1 MIEKEKIISKLKSP
15 VLMKHKKVIIS
26 LLTILI
32 IVAGGWLWYSSQPK
46 SIMNIVIPK
55 FKGYDGDGRLEYNSE
70 EVSKEIAKISYRKVG
85 FSKTQ
90 SEDLANG
97 DFLAISEVS
106 LNSKSNRKYRQAQ
119 AMISGISYEFSKVS
133 HLSNGEKVVLK
144 VSSTSSKSPIK
155 NETKTF
161 TVKGLKNVEKVSAQ
175 ELLKDYPASFKGFN
189 GYGVLVLKEDSDGNT
204 IFESSTDG
212 HLKNGDTVK
221 LNVYSSYADKL
232 KREGKSLKSKKVDVK
247 VSGLKELTEISNLSD
262 GLAKNDKLIKSH
274 YENSDGITYTIE
286 KDKDYISY
294 DTYSDDSSSGE
305 VKLITVY
312 KITENSDLFGTT
324 VEYNYYGY
332 SYYLNKDNTLDLD
345 NSNSIQGNSTKD
357 LDMLSADLETDGY
370 KEYKAE

>member
-1 MIEKEKIISKLKSP
+1 
-15 VLMKHKKVIIS
+15 MKHKKVIIS
-26 LLTILI
+26 LLAILI

-155 NETKTF
+155 
-161 TVKGLKNVEKVSAQ
+161 
-175 ELLKDYPASFKGFN
+175 
-189 GYGVLVLKEDSDGNT
+189 
-204 IFESSTDG
+204 
-212 HLKNGDTVK
+212 
-221 LNVYSSYADKL
+221 
-232 KREGKSLKSKKVDVK
+232 
-247 VSGLKELTEISNLSD
+247 
-262 GLAKNDKLIKSH
+262 
-274 YENSDGITYTIE
+274 
-286 KDKDYISY
+286 
-294 DTYSDDSSSGE
+294 
-305 VKLITVY
+305 
-312 KITENSDLFGTT
+312 
-324 VEYNYYGY
+324 
-332 SYYLNKDNTLDLD
+332 
-345 NSNSIQGNSTKD
+345 
-357 LDMLSADLETDGY
+357 
-370 KEYKAE
+370 